1 MLGSIPYYSLVVV
14 EVVAFGTAW
23 IRISLGFSASYEVSV
38 VNLSN
43 DSLGAADVVVP
54 VDEALTKAGWVELAC
69 VLEALYSSIS
79 SLRDSFTEESELM
92 ESFTAAA

>member
-1 MLGSIPYYSLVVV
+1 M
-14 EVVAFGTAW
+14 VAFATAW
-23 IRISLGFSASYEVSV
+23 IRISLGFSALYEESV
-38 VNLSN
+38 VNRSR
-43 DSLGAADVVVP
+43 DSLEAADVVLT
-54 VDEALTKAGWVELAC
+54 VDEALSEVDRVELAC